1 MMTKFSISKRV
12 LALLF
17 MLTVFFVASG
27 FTFSPSQPINF
38 RGYVDFSSVSSAEN
52 VTLLKPA
59 WYAKQVTAGEKMG
72 VAGSASWDNQIFMQ
86 IDLEKF
92 ADIHK
97 VKVTVE
103 WYDAI
108 GQPANNWFTL
118 QYPTT
123 EGSYANGGSIKTN
136 QTESWET
143 TVFQLEGV
151 DFTRTN
157 ILNNQANLVLRA
169 PGGCT
174 TMGTEDTSDDYYGV
188 LVHSIT
194 IEPLEE
200 SYRLEQLYE
209 GASASYRAGK
219 TDVTEN
225 LSVVS
230 ADVAPRTITDTNG
243 VTMTGKAYSTA
254 AGNREFRLLLDQEK
268 FAGASAVNVTIKYF
282 DPLGTG
288 DGKTCISVRYQSS
301 VYNTSWQNNQAT
313 TATTW
318 LPKEGTWKTATY
330 TLTDCDFAN
339 TTAGHNLHIYSAN
352 TVLDSGTPDDTSD
365 DICGIVISEVSVTPV
380 NEFTFGGLKFSDASG
395 SELTAL
401 NANGEF
407 HTELTVYRTG
417 GNSAADVTLI
427 VALMDEANGKLE
439 RIAYQT
445 QALDPNS
452 SKLFNVC
459 FVNPETVEGKTVK
472 LMVWDS
478 LTGLKPISNVLT
490 CR

>member
-17 MLTVFFVASG
+17 TLTVFFVASG

-38 RGYVDFSSVSSAEN
+38 RGYVDFSSVSSTEN
-52 VTLLKPA
+52 VTLLKPT
-59 WYAKQVTAGEKMG
+59 WYAKQVTAGGKTG

-86 IDLEKF
+86 MDMDKF

-108 GQPANNWFTL
+108 GQPANNWFTI

-123 EGSYANGGSIKTN
+123 EGSYANGGSVKTS

-151 DFTRTN
+151 DFARTN

-174 TMGTEDTSDDYYGV
+174 TMGTEDTSDDFWGV
-188 LVHSIT
+188 LIHSIT

-209 GASASYRAGK
+209 GASASYRAGT
-219 TDVTEN
+219 TDVTDN

-230 ADVAPRTITDTNG
+230 ADVAPRTITDANG
-243 VTMTGKAYSTA
+243 VTMTGKAYATA
-254 AGNREFRLLLDQEK
+254 SNKEFRLLLDQEK
-268 FAGASAVNVTIKYF
+268 FADASAVNITIKWF
-282 DPLGTG
+282 DALDTTTA
-288 DGKTCISVRYQSS
+288 KNCINVRWQSS
-301 VYNTSWQNNQAT
+301 VLNTSWNNY
-313 TATTW
+313 
-318 LPKEGTWKTATY
+318 LKETGSAWQSKTGTWKTSTY

-339 TTAGHNLHIYSAN
+339 ITAGYNLHIYTAN
-352 TVLDSGTPDDTSD
+352 NLSDFGTPDDTSD
-365 DICGIVISEVSVTPV
+365 DIYGIIISEVSVTPV

-417 GNSAADVTLI
+417 GNSTADVTLI
-427 VALMDEANGKLE
+427 VALIDEANGKLE

-445 QALDPNS
+445 QVLAPNS
-452 SKLFNVC
+452 SKLFSVC
-459 FVNPETVEGKTVK
+459 FVNPETVEGKSIT

-478 LTGLKPISNVLT
+478 LTGMKPISNPLT